1 MTAVI
6 LFVTFVVMMLLNVP
20 IAICLG
26 TSSVFALLSAK
37 LPMDMIPTN
46 VFAAT
51 GKFVL
56 LAIPFFVLAGNIMEK
71 TGISGKLVDLAQ
83 ALIGHKKGGLPFVCV
98 LVSCFFAAISGSGP
112 ATVAALGSIIIPIMV
127 SAGYDVAFSCA
138 LMAIAGAI
146 GVIIPPS
153 TSMVVYSSV
162 SGASVGKMFLGGII
176 PGILMGIAL
185 AIVFIL
191 QTRNDDIKLLPKASA
206 KERLTAF
213 KDASWGLLMPI
224 IILGGIYG
232 GIFTPT
238 EAAAVSAIYGLAVGA
253 FVYKSLSW
261 KEFYKI
267 LIDTAAQSGVVM
279 FLIAC
284 ASLFAWI
291 INVKGIGAAVQ
302 NAIYTFADGNLV
314 IFLLIV
320 NVTLLIAGCFIDVVS
335 AFYIFTPIFLPVAT
349 RLGYDPIALGIVMT
363 MNTAIGLATP
373 PVGANLYVAC
383 SIGKI
388 GVKDIS
394 KKVWGLVAGA
404 VAVLLL
410 VTYVPELIMILP
422 NMALSG

>member
-1 MTAVI
+1 MIAAL
-6 LFVTFVVMMLLNVP
+6 LFVIFVVLMVLNVP

-26 TSSVFALLSAK
+26 SSSVVALLAAH
-37 LPMDMIPTN
+37 LPLDMIPTN

-71 TGISGKLVDLAQ
+71 TGISEKLVNLAQ

-98 LVSCFFAAISGSGP
+98 IVSCFFAAISGSGP
-112 ATVAALGSIIIPIMV
+112 ATVAALGSIIIPVMV

-153 TSMVVYSSV
+153 TSMVIYSSV

-176 PGILMGIAL
+176 PGIMMGIAL
-185 AIVFIL
+185 AIVFII
-191 QTRNDDIKLLPKASA
+191 QTRKENIKLLPKASR
-206 KERLTAF
+206 KERWLAF
-213 KDASWGLLMPI
+213 KDALWGLMMPI

-238 EAAAVSAIYGLAVGA
+238 EAAAVSAVYGLVVGA
-253 FVYKSLSW
+253 FIYKKLTW
-261 KEFYKI
+261 KEFYKL

-284 ASLFAWI
+284 ASLFAWV

-302 NAIYTFADGNLV
+302 NAIYNFADGNLTV
-314 IFLLIV
+314 FLLIV
-320 NVTLLIAGCFIDVVS
+320 NITLLIAGCFIDVVS

-363 MNTAIGLATP
+363 VNTAIGLATP
-373 PVGANLYVAC
+373 PVGANLYTAC
-383 SIGKI
+383 SVGKI

-394 KKVWGLVAGA
+394 KKVWGLVLGA
-404 VAVLLL
+404 IIVLLL
-410 VTYVPELIMILP
+410 ITYFPQLIMVIP
-422 NMALSG
+422 NTMSN